1 MARPLIL
8 ALGGT
13 RSGKSRFGLAAT
25 SRLAGEGRAWFL
37 ATAWP
42 GDSEM
47 DDRIARHRGERPADW
62 PTIEVGMDLPAA
74 LAQTEP
80 SEPVLI
86 DGLTL
91 WLSAVMGDDPT
102 GPDPVLDGPLAAAL
116 EAIAARPGPV
126 VIVSDEVGW
135 GIVPMHAG
143 ARVYR
148 DLVGI
153 AHQRIAAVADEV
165 HLLVAGLPI
174 RLKGPTE

>member
-1 MARPLIL
+1 M
-8 ALGGT
+8 
-13 RSGKSRFGLAAT
+13 
-25 SRLAGEGRAWFL
+25 
-37 ATAWP
+37 
-42 GDSEM
+42 
-47 DDRIARHRGERPADW
+47 
-62 PTIEVGMDLPAA
+62 
-74 LAQTEP
+74 
-80 SEPVLI
+80 LI

-91 WLSAVMGDDPT
+91 WLSAVMGDDPV

-126 VIVSDEVGW
+126 VIVSDEVGC

-153 AHQRIAAVADEV
+153 AHQRIAARRTRS

-174 RLKGPTE
+174 RLKGPAE